1 MKRNNCL
8 VCHSDNLK
16 KIFDLGNHPYADTFL
31 NQAAKHRML
40 RVYNLSCQLCED
52 CGNIQLE
59 TQTSAEDRYSENDY
73 SYTSSNSSVSKR
85 HWQNFYEVTKKFA
98 NLNSDSF
105 VCEIGSNDGFLLG
118 QYKETVKSVLGV
130 DASPYMADLANRSG
144 VNTEVAIFNSDVSHR
159 ILEKRGSAD
168 LIIANN
174 VFNHSETPLNFL
186 QGVKKLLSKNGTF
199 VFEVPYWK
207 ILVDSGKIDQI
218 YHEHVTYM
226 TVKSVEKM
234 TELTGLVVV
243 DVDVVDYHGGSL
255 RVFIKHQ
262 DCQSDRLEGKIN
274 NMIDLENESG
284 LFDVKTYDRMREEI
298 KDRKIKF
305 LKKVYKIKSN
315 GGSIVAVGA
324 AAKGNTLLN
333 YLNLD
338 ASIVDCLTDS
348 SVHKIGKYSPLSN
361 IPIVNDDELLKYEDV
376 NVLILSWNIADI
388 IKKKLKTINKNIKFL
403 NFYDF

>member
-1 MKRNNCL
+1 
-8 VCHSDNLK
+8 
-16 KIFDLGNHPYADTFL
+16 
-31 NQAAKHRML
+31 
-40 RVYNLSCQLCED
+40 
-52 CGNIQLE
+52 
-59 TQTSAEDRYSENDY
+59 
-73 SYTSSNSSVSKR
+73 
-85 HWQNFYEVTKKFA
+85 
-98 NLNSDSF
+98 
-105 VCEIGSNDGFLLG
+105 
-118 QYKETVKSVLGV
+118 
-130 DASPYMADLANRSG
+130 
-144 VNTEVAIFNSDVSHR
+144 
-159 ILEKRGSAD
+159 
-168 LIIANN
+168 
-174 VFNHSETPLNFL
+174 
-186 QGVKKLLSKNGTF
+186 
-199 VFEVPYWK
+199 
-207 ILVDSGKIDQI
+207 
-218 YHEHVTYM
+218 
-226 TVKSVEKM
+226 M

-274 NMIDLENESG
+274 NMIHLENESG

-388 IKKKLKTINKNIKFL
+388 IKKKLKTILPRASSLSSSGLTIFSHIFFLFIDSSSKNHKSLKIL
-403 NFYDF
+403 CFY